1 MPEAARSRPDGALA
15 PLPGTYAGFRN
26 LHAGETMLV
35 CGLGTSLNLLA
46 EPERF
51 LTIGVNDIGRRFDPD
66 YLLVLNTRGQFSRER
81 FAHIAGSRA
90 RAVFSHLKLD
100 ISHPNFVQVV
110 LGSYGAPDF
119 SRPERLA
126 HTRNSP
132 YVAVCLAVYMGARR
146 IGLIGVDFTD
156 HHFFGETGRHP
167 LAGTLSR
174 MEQEYRDLVRACAA
188 VGVELVNLSPHS
200 RLSGLPRME
209 LDAFAGEAK
218 SPRSLRIVSYAT
230 TPVAGVP
237 HVLTRC
243 IEARTPH
250 HAQTVWPR
258 AGYGNG
264 VEFGGGI
271 ETTRNAAAGRQA
283 LEAADVVILHNGF
296 VAPADRALME
306 TKPTLTLAHNYK
318 WNVDD
323 RFVRK
328 GAPGLVVAQYQAALP
343 EFDGWTPVPQ
353 PMPLWEADFRP
364 EPKGEIITIAYTPS
378 GKHESY
384 PRNHRLYWHGKGY
397 ETTLR
402 VLDHL
407 SRRHGIRL
415 ETIRGAQV
423 SHAASLA
430 MKRRAHIVIDE
441 CVTGS
446 YHRNSLEGLAA
457 GAVVVNGLGL
467 VPEIA
472 DVLRRCLSLPEADM
486 PPFVPASL
494 DTLERVLEAL
504 ISEGPQALAQRGLAG
519 RQWLERHWNFHRHWG
534 EVWLPA
540 LDRAIGD
547 APRPRPRPAPPPAPA
562 PVARPQEPIPPPAA
576 APACAGWSGE
586 GEVTV
591 IIPHRGRDR
600 LPLLDATLSR
610 LRAVKGIAQVLV
622 VELAGESVA
631 AEACAR
637 LGAQHLFCRTA
648 DAFEKGRALAMGTPF
663 ASTPFV
669 LWLDNDLILP
679 EGFVTQAVRE
689 LRARG
694 LDSLTPWHTQHYLSE
709 PESAAVMAGTR
720 EPDTCTPLKT
730 VQSGRGWVGGAELVR
745 HAFLLEHGGIP
756 PGFLGWGG
764 EDNAW
769 IIKARL
775 LGTQATSREPEQV
788 VRHLYHPTSNGYAQ
802 GKAMRENPH
811 YPDNLARM
819 RRMQALRGRADFLR
833 HFPPPSC
840 HPAPWEGTRRIAC
853 PSGREATGTAL
864 KTLYGP
870 AVEMVSPSVPHDL
883 CLEAGAA
890 PSPHAAALAAVR
902 RLAGSGPPPAGA
914 PPASPAPTSLVMA
927 AARVADFALPEFAAV
942 RRLGPLPRARA
953 WELPFAL
960 WSGRVPPGGR
970 VIDRS
975 MDPVA
980 LQRLVEAAHP
990 SAHYRHV
997 PAGTDPDGWRAL
1009 DVPDAGAD
1017 LVTCLNTLDS
1027 LPPSAWPVLVR
1038 DMARMLRPGGRLV
1051 VTCDHHFEAFF
1062 RRENLPSHLASLRR
1076 ITPADVLRLA
1086 GETGLAPLGPPPAL
1100 PSETDT
1106 GLFRNIEPCPHAVFG
1121 MTFTKPG
1128 APVPPPVK
1136 IALAFPKGGEAQHRM
1151 RREAEA
1157 LTRLGHNPVVLRPEG
1172 DPGPWLDGD
1181 FPVKPGIGGALAMRS
1196 GYTAAA
1202 RAAGCTALLT
1212 MDEGTGLPPL
1222 MAHAMAIRLAGLSSD
1237 VCGLTWDGA
1246 PDAAIAPV
1254 LGLRLGPPRTGGGG
1268 LTLWRLPAPETGTL
1282 LSVDISP

>member
-1 MPEAARSRPDGALA
+1 MPEAARTRATGNSA

-81 FAHIAGSRA
+81 FAYIAGSRA

-100 ISHPNFVQVV
+100 ITHPHFMQVV
-110 LGSYGAPDF
+110 LGTYGAPDF

-156 HHFFGETGRHP
+156 DHFFGQTGRHP

-174 MEQEYRDLVRACAA
+174 MEQEYRDLARACAA
-188 VGVELVNLSPHS
+188 VGVDLVNLSPHS
-200 RLSGLPRME
+200 RLTGLPRME
-209 LDAFAGEAK
+209 LEAFAGGAK
-218 SPRSLRIVSYAT
+218 SSRSLRVVSYAT

-250 HAQTVWPR
+250 HAHTVWPR

-271 ETTRNAAAGRQA
+271 ETIRNAAAGRQA

-343 EFDGWTPVPQ
+343 EFDGWLPVPQ
-353 PMPLWEADFRP
+353 PMPLWEADFQP
-364 EPKGEIITIAYTPS
+364 QPKGEVITIAYTPS

-384 PRNHRLYWHGKGY
+384 PRSHRLYWHGKGY

-402 VLDHL
+402 VLDRL
-407 SRRHGIRL
+407 SRRHDIRV

-467 VPEIA
+467 VPDIT
-472 DVLRRCLSLPEADM
+472 DVLRRCLHLPEADM

-494 DTLERVLEAL
+494 ETLERVLDGL
-504 ISEGPQALAQRGLAG
+504 IAEGPQALAQKGLAG
-519 RQWLERHWNFHRHWG
+519 RQWLEQHWNFHRHWG
-534 EVWLPA
+534 EIWLPA
-540 LDRAIGD
+540 LDRALGD
-547 APRPRPRPAPPPAPA
+547 TARPRPKPAPPPVPV
-562 PVARPQEPIPPPAA
+562 PVARPPEPGPPPA
-576 APACAGWSGE
+576 PVGVSTGWPGE

-591 IIPHRGRDR
+591 LIPHRGRDR
-600 LPLLDATLSR
+600 LPLLDACLAR
-610 LRAVKGIAQVLV
+610 LRAVHGIAQVLV
-622 VELAGESVA
+622 VELADENGA
-631 AEACAR
+631 ADVCAR
-637 LGAQHLFCRTA
+637 VGAQHLFCRTA
-648 DAFEKGRALAMGTPF
+648 DPFEKGRALAIGTPF
-663 ASTPFV
+663 VSTPLV

-679 EGFVTQAVRE
+679 EGFVTRAVEE

-709 PESAAVMAGTR
+709 PDSAAVMAGKQ
-720 EPDTCTPLKT
+720 EPAACTPVKT
-730 VQSGRGWVGGAELVR
+730 VQSGRGWAGGAELVR
-745 HAFLLEHGGIP
+745 RGFLLEHGGIP

-775 LGTQATSREPEQV
+775 LGTQAPSRAPEQV

-811 YPDNLARM
+811 YPANLARM

-840 HPAPWEGTRRIAC
+840 HPAPWDGTRRIAC
-853 PSGREATGTAL
+853 PAGEEATGAAL
-864 KTLYGP
+864 KSLYGP
-870 AVEMVSPSVPHDL
+870 AVEIVLPTAPHDL
-883 CLEAGAA
+883 CLEAG
-890 PSPHAAALAAVR
+890 PQLLPDAAALAAAR
-902 RLAGSGPPPAGA
+902 RLAGSGSTPEPSQVPPPASA
-914 PPASPAPTSLVMA
+914 PLLMA
-927 AARVADFALPEFAAV
+927 AARIADFALPEFAAV
-942 RRLGPLPRARA
+942 RRIGPLPRARA

-960 WSGRVPPGGR
+960 WSGRIPPGGC

-990 SAHYRHV
+990 SANYRHV

-1009 DVPDAGAD
+1009 QVPNACAD
-1017 LVTCLNTLDS
+1017 LVTCLNTLDN
-1027 LPPSAWPVLVR
+1027 LPQGAWPVLMR

-1051 VTCDHHFEAFF
+1051 VSCDHHFETFF
-1062 RRENLPSHLASLRR
+1062 RRPNLPPVLASLSR
-1076 ITPADVLRLA
+1076 ITPSDVMHLA
-1086 GETGLAPLGPPPAL
+1086 GEAGLAPLGTPPAL
-1100 PSETDT
+1100 PPETDT

-1121 MTFTKPG
+1121 LTFIKTG
-1128 APVPPPVK
+1128 VPVSPPMK
-1136 IALAFPKGGEAQHRM
+1136 IALALPKGAAEQERV
-1151 RREAEA
+1151 RQEAEA
-1157 LTRLGHNPVVLRPEG
+1157 LKRLGHLPVVLRGEG
-1172 DPGPWLDGD
+1172 HPGPWLDGD
-1181 FPVKPGIGGALAMRS
+1181 LPAKPATTGALAMRA
-1196 GYTAAA
+1196 GYTAAG
-1202 RAAGCTALLT
+1202 RAAGCTTLLT
-1212 MDEGTGLPPL
+1212 YEEGTRLPPL
-1222 MAHAMAIRLAGLSSD
+1222 MVHAMAIRLAALSSD

-1246 PDAAIAPV
+1246 GDAGNAPV
-1254 LGLRLGPPRTGGGG
+1254 LGLRLGPPRASGGC
-1268 LTLWRLPAPETGTL
+1268 LTFWRLPAPETGPL